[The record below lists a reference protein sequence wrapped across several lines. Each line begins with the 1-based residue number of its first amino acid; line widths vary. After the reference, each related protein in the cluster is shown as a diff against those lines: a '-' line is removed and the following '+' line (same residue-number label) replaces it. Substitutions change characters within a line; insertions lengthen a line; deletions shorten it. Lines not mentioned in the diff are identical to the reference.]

1 MSLTRRRPGDEDW
14 FYHAPLKS
22 KKDSTQV
29 SVPPASQIPGL
40 SQLPADVPLDVDPAS
55 KRKWIR
61 DTDTKYIKLAK
72 QGGRQDLLRYRSP
85 PDHTKDPVPYP
96 RVDWFDHDVPQED
109 DEPLH
114 HSFALPEYMVH
125 EEFVPSPQRQ
135 QESRKKAPF
144 STDSKTVWQ
153 RDDTDPTDKRVRLP
167 EIKRPQ
173 RRHKEKMPPP
183 PNVEKKERRK
193 QPAALKDHFAAK
205 SRFPPVP
212 QPVGKEEPVS
222 FGKLL
227 SMGYQRDWISRRNE
241 WEDQHVHGARHLE
254 PLPKGTEYQEK
265 ISKQQQQQQQVSGN
279 KHPHKSVRKDGAGHK
294 GSADSQD
301 KPVFK
306 LSKFEKVGPKV
317 STRREPVHV

>member
-1 MSLTRRRPGDEDW
+1 MSLTKRRPGDEDW

-22 KKDSTQV
+22 KKDSAQV
-29 SVPPASQIPGL
+29 AVPPASQIPGL
-40 SQLPADVPLDVDPAS
+40 SQLPPDMPYDDDPAA

-85 PDHTKDPVPYP
+85 PDRTKGPVPYP
-96 RVDWFDHDVPQED
+96 RVDWFDHDVPQEEEE
-109 DEPLH
+109 EPLPRT
-114 HSFALPEYMVH
+114 FALPEYMVH
-125 EEFVPSPQRQ
+125 EEFIPSPQRQ
-135 QESRKKAPF
+135 IEGKKRAPF

-173 RRHKEKMPPP
+173 RRHKQKMPPP
-183 PNVEKKERRK
+183 PAEVKQERRK
-193 QPAALKDHFAAK
+193 QPAALKDHFAPK

-212 QPVGKEEPVS
+212 HPGKEDPVS

-227 SMGYQRDWISRRNE
+227 SMGYQRDWISKRND
-241 WEDQHVHGARHLE
+241 WEEQHVHGNRHLE

-265 ISKQQQQQQQVSGN
+265 ISKHQASGN
-279 KHPHKSVRKDGAGHK
+279 KYPNKPARKDLPGHK
-294 GSADSQD
+294 GSAGTHSSEE

>member
-1 MSLTRRRPGDEDW
+1 MSLTKRRPGDEDW

-22 KKDSTQV
+22 KKDSAQV

-40 SQLPADVPLDVDPAS
+40 SQMPADPLDIDPAA

-85 PDHTKDPVPYP
+85 PDRTKGPVPYP
-96 RVDWFDHDVPQED
+96 RVDWFDHDMPQEE
-109 DEPLH
+109 DEPLPH
-114 HSFALPEYMVH
+114 TFALPEYMVH
-125 EEFVPSPQRQ
+125 EEFTPSPQRQ
-135 QESRKKAPF
+135 QEGRKKAPF
-144 STDSKTVWQ
+144 STDNKTVWQ
-153 RDDTDPTDKRVRLP
+153 RDDTDPTDKRIRLP

-173 RRHKEKMPPP
+173 RRHNVKEKMPPP
-183 PNVEKKERRK
+183 NVDLKKERRK
-193 QPAALKDHFAAK
+193 QPAALKDHFAPK

-212 QPVGKEEPVS
+212 HQGKEEPVA

-227 SMGYQRDWISRRNE
+227 SMGYQRDWISERN
-241 WEDQHVHGARHLE
+241 DQEERHTHGARQLE
-254 PLPKGTEYQEK
+254 PLTKGTEYQDR
-265 ISKQQQQQQQVSGN
+265 ISKQQISGN
-279 KHPHKSVRKDGAGHK
+279 KHPHKPTRKDAPGHK
-294 GSADSQD
+294 GSAGSLGSGE